1 MASPANESTS
11 LLGSGL
17 ARVYNGDHP
26 VGFEGTADS
35 EYENALETEEES
47 LNALITRYGSPGG
60 SLGLSGGVGVF
71 GTSLTRRGST
81 AIFDYP
87 RGETLRRRASRP
99 TVEYGPRK
107 PSVTSDLIE
116 ANEEDAD
123 KKTPKFLY
131 GVTDSQ
137 FWACFTGIT
146 LVYFVACFDSTLMA
160 SSHPVIT
167 SYFDASNAASWLS
180 TSFLLTSTAFQP
192 MFGRISDTIGRK
204 IPFLFSLVS
213 FLLGTLWCAL
223 AQSIVQ
229 FILARAVCGL
239 GAGGALAMGSIIM
252 SDLVPLETRGGYL
265 ACLNLSYGVGS
276 SLGAALGGFLAET
289 LGWRWEFGNSCY
301 NLWFKELANFYCH
314 SIGIQVP
321 AVFLCVVVAYFTTP
335 AELGPMLSKETSQN
349 FTQTLLS
356 FDLAGSALLTSSVT
370 FLILGLNLG
379 GNILPWN
386 HPFIIL
392 SFVLFFVLGAALIYV
407 ENHADKPVMPLHML
421 FNIPRGNLIFSN
433 FLTCMTMNTILF
445 NIPLYFQAVM
455 LDTPTRSGTRLII
468 PFLMNMAA
476 AFTTGNFISYSLRL
490 QPTLLIGGVLIVVG
504 SIALTFMGESLPTWA
519 YSWLIALATGGQGF
533 NFPTISIAIL
543 AVSDPEDMAVA
554 TSTLILFRSL
564 GTVMGVAVSS
574 LVTQNGLAYFLE
586 KNVTGPGRLDI
597 IREVR
602 RSVEVVV
609 GLEGKVREQ
618 GAHYSISC
626 NLSKASWLQMLYSN
640 YSLL

>member
-1 MASPANESTS
+1 MPSPANESTS
-11 LLGSGL
+11 LLGHGL
-17 ARVYNGDHP
+17 ARPYGDEP
-26 VGFEGTADS
+26 TSTSTSIPAS
-35 EYENALETEEES
+35 EDESAPEAEEEP
-47 LNALITRYGSPGG
+47 LNALLTRYGSPGG

-87 RGETLRRRASRP
+87 RAETLRRRPSRP
-99 TVEYGPRK
+99 NVDYVPRK
-107 PSVTSDLIE
+107 PSISADLIE
-116 ANEEDAD
+116 ANEEMAAD
-123 KKTPKFLY
+123 KKLPKFLY

-146 LVYFVACFDSTLMA
+146 LAYFVACFDSTLMA

-167 SYFDASNAASWLS
+167 SYFDASNSASWLS

-192 MFGRISDTIGRK
+192 MFGRISDTFGRK

-223 AQSIVQ
+223 AQSIMQ
-229 FILARAVCGL
+229 FILARAICGL

-265 ACLNLSYGVGS
+265 AFLNLSYGVGS

-289 LGWRWEFGNSCY
+289 LGWRWEFG
-301 NLWFKELANFYCH
+301 
-314 SIGIQVP
+314 IQMP
-321 AVFLCVVVAYFTTP
+321 AIFLCVLVAYFTTP
-335 AELGPMLSKETSQN
+335 SELGPMLCKETSQT

-370 FLILGLNLG
+370 FLILALNLG
-379 GNILPWN
+379 GNILPWS
-386 HPFIIL
+386 HPFIVL
-392 SFVLFFVLGAALIYV
+392 SFLLFFVLGTALIYV
-407 ENHADKPVMPLHML
+407 EKRADKPVMPLHML

-455 LDTPTRSGTRLII
+455 LDTPTRSGTRLIV
-468 PFLMNMAA
+468 PFLMNMVA

-490 QPTLLIGGVLIVVG
+490 QPTLILGGVLILVG
-504 SIALTFMGESLPTWA
+504 SIALTFMGEHLPTWA

-543 AVSDPEDMAVA
+543 AVTDPEDMAVA

-564 GTVMGVAVSS
+564 GTVLGVAVSS
-574 LVTQNGLAYFLE
+574 LVTQNGLSYFLE
-586 KNVTGPGRLDI
+586 RDVTGPEKSDV

-602 RSVEVVV
+602 RSVEAVV
-609 GLEGKVREQ
+609 GLEGRIREQ
-618 GAHYSISC
+618 GKYSFLEKDIR
-626 NLSKASWLQMLYSN
+626 LSPAGY
-640 YSLL
+640 

>member
-1 MASPANESTS
+1 MPPPTESTS
-11 LLGSGL
+11 LLGRGL
-17 ARVYNGDHP
+17 ARSYNQDHHI
-26 VGFEGTADS
+26 GTEDS
-35 EYENALETEEES
+35 AVSEDGSGLEPEDEP
-47 LNALITRYGSPGG
+47 LNALITRFGSPGG

-87 RGETLRRRASRP
+87 RTETLRRRSSRP
-99 TVEYGPRK
+99 TLEHGPRK
-107 PSVTSDLIE
+107 MSATADLIE
-116 ANEEDAD
+116 ANQEVAD
-123 KKTPKFLY
+123 KTTPKFLY

-146 LVYFVACFDSTLMA
+146 LAYFVACFDSTLMA

-167 SYFDASNAASWLS
+167 SYFDASNSASWLS

-192 MFGRISDTIGRK
+192 MFGRISDTFGRK
-204 IPFLFSLVS
+204 IPFMFSLVS

-223 AQSIVQ
+223 AQSIIQ

-265 ACLNLSYGVGS
+265 AFLNLSYGVGS

-289 LGWRWEFGNSCY
+289 LGWRWEFGKCHFSTLRWYVANS
-301 NLWFKELANFYCH
+301 
-314 SIGIQVP
+314 SISFAGIQVP
-321 AVFLCVVVAYFTTP
+321 AVFLCVIVAYFTTP
-335 AELGPMLSKETSQN
+335 TELGPMLSKETSQT
-349 FTQTLLS
+349 FIQTMLS
-356 FDLAGSALLTSSVT
+356 FDLTGSALLTTSVT

-407 ENHADKPVMPLHML
+407 ENRADKPVMPLHML
-421 FNIPRGNLIFSN
+421 FNVPRGNLIFSN
-433 FLTCMTMNTILF
+433 FLSCMTMNTILF

-455 LDTPTRSGTRLII
+455 LDTPTRSGTRLIA

-490 QPTLLIGGVLIVVG
+490 QPTLLVGGVLIVVG
-504 SIALTFMGESLPTWA
+504 SVALTFMGENLPTWA

-564 GTVMGVAVSS
+564 GTVLGVAVSS
-574 LVTQNGLAYFLE
+574 LVTQNGLTYFLE
-586 KNVTGPGRLDI
+586 KKVTGPGRLDV

-609 GLEGKVREQ
+609 GLEGKTRDQ
-618 GAHYSISC
+618 GNSFAYCPIY
-626 NLSKASWLQMLYSN
+626 LYPCTK
-640 YSLL
+640 Y

>member
-1 MASPANESTS
+1 MPPPANESTS
-11 LLGSGL
+11 LLGNDL
-17 ARVYNGDHP
+17 ARPYGGEPANISNSNVASED
-26 VGFEGTADS
+26 EGGS
-35 EYENALETEEES
+35 EAEEEP
-47 LNALITRYGSPGG
+47 LNALLSRYGSPAG

-81 AIFDYP
+81 AVFDYP
-87 RGETLRRRASRP
+87 RAETLRRRPSRP
-99 TVEYGPRK
+99 TVEYVQRK
-107 PSVTSDLIE
+107 PSISADLIE
-116 ANEEDAD
+116 ANEEVAAGN
-123 KKTPKFLY
+123 KQLKFLY

-146 LVYFVACFDSTLMA
+146 LAYFVACFDSTLMA

-167 SYFDASNAASWLS
+167 SYFDASNSASWLS

-192 MFGRISDTIGRK
+192 MFGRISDTFGRK

-223 AQSIVQ
+223 AQSIMQ

-276 SLGAALGGFLAET
+276 SLGAALGGFLAES
-289 LGWRWEFGNSCY
+289 LGWRWEF
-301 NLWFKELANFYCH
+301 
-314 SIGIQVP
+314 GIQVP
-321 AVFLCVVVAYFTTP
+321 AVFLCVLVAYFTTP
-335 AELGPMLSKETSQN
+335 ADLGPMLCNETSQT
-349 FTQTLLS
+349 FTQTILS

-370 FLILGLNLG
+370 FLILALNLG
-379 GNILPWN
+379 GNILPWS
-386 HPFIIL
+386 HPFIIV
-392 SFVLFFVLGAALIYV
+392 SFLLFFALGSALIYV
-407 ENHADKPVMPLHML
+407 EQHADKPVMPLHML

-433 FLTCMTMNTILF
+433 FFSCMTMNTILF

-455 LDTPTRSGTRLII
+455 LDTPTRSGTRLIV
-468 PFLMNMAA
+468 PFLMNMVA

-490 QPTLLIGGVLIVVG
+490 QPTLILGGALIVVG
-504 SIALTFMGESLPTWA
+504 SIALTFMGETLPTWA

-564 GTVMGVAVSS
+564 GTVLGVAVSS
-574 LVTQNGLAYFLE
+574 LVTQNGLSYFLE
-586 KNVTGPGRLDI
+586 RDVTGPGKLEV

-602 RSVEVVV
+602 RSVEAVM

-618 GAHYSISC
+618 GT
-626 NLSKASWLQMLYSN
+626 
-640 YSLL
+640 YSLVHEQKHST